1 MLLVTVGLVMA
12 LMMAFGA
19 GAAFADRGGGGHF
32 ACDETGCHAS
42 GGFGGPDGG
51 FGNNFTNDF
60 SELEVTISGGS
71 GGPGGGF
78 GSHFTNDFSELEVTI
93 SGGSGAPG
101 GGEGGRCEFEYLPGE
116 DETGPLLRKEAG
128 SRDCSV

>member
-71 GGPGGGF
+71 GGPGGGQ
-78 GSHFTNDFSELEVTI
+78 
-93 SGGSGAPG
+93 
-101 GGEGGRCEFEYLPGE
+101 GGRCEFEYLPGE
-116 DETGPLLRKEAG
+116 DETEPEITKDAG
-128 SRDCSV
+128 SRDCCV